1 MKKTN
6 NDASTNDDGNDDDE
20 SVDDGTKR
28 YNDGYDD
35 TMIMRIN
42 QLMI

>member
-1 MKKTN
+1 MMKKKTN

-20 SVDDGTKR
+20 SVDVGSV
-28 YNDGYDD
+28 DGYDD
-35 TMIMRIN
+35 TMIMRN